1 MKIKD
6 QAMKELD
13 TLRPSDLLIVYDL
26 MLSLKEKVQ
35 EKTTRSPLPAYK
47 RVRAAL
53 KGCKGSLSE
62 DIMRERE
69 DRI

>member
-6 QAMKELD
+6 QAIKELD
-13 TLRPSDLLIVYDL
+13 ALRPSDLLIVYDL

-35 EKTTRSPLPAYK
+35 EKTARGPLPAYK
-47 RVRAAL
+47 RVREAL
-53 KGCKGSLSE
+53 KGCKGPLSE
-62 DIMRERE
+62 DIMRARE